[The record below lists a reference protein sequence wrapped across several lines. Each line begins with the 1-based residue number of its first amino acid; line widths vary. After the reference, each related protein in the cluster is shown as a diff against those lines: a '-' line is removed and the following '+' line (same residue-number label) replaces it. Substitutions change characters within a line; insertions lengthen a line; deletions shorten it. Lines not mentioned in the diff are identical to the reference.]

1 MTQLFT
7 CVVEWL
13 PITAWIW
20 HGVMGLIYKPVRL
33 KIFSGTPPYVLYR
46 RTNIRWSTS
55 FRTDPKATIGS
66 TILTRLLNILPY
78 SWKTKTV
85 LRWRRR
91 KWKVGS
97 SWESNLGTLV
107 LLSELCW
114 GLTRKFSPSEEKP
127 MLSENFLVN
136 PQRSSDGT
144 YWVAVSIE
152 TETFSTTCSIWRGL
166 WGLVVVWWLQLGGQS
181 TGISSYKQNKQSV
194 FINID

>member
-1 MTQLFT
+1 M
-7 CVVEWL
+7 
-13 PITAWIW
+13 
-20 HGVMGLIYKPVRL
+20 RL

-46 RTNIRWSTS
+46 HTNIRWSTS

-114 GLTRKFSPSEEKP
+114 GLTRKFSPSGKNPCWVRIFWSTPNGVLTVHTEW
-127 MLSENFLVN
+127 LSVLKLKHSV
-136 PQRSSDGT
+136 PL
-144 YWVAVSIE
+144 AVYGE
-152 TETFSTTCSIWRGL
+152 DCED
-166 WGLVVVWWLQLGGQS
+166 WWLSGGCSSVVRALASQVTNKTNNLSSS
-181 TGISSYKQNKQSV
+181 T
-194 FINID
+194 